1 MNIGLRP
8 SIVEFLDQW
17 TVDCLQK
24 YTGKE
29 IFPGLGANPVLLIEL
44 DGPGASL
51 ESESEILKEWL
62 RVTALKSSVAK
73 NEEEAEE
80 FWEVRRQGSSS
91 MKKLADTKLNED
103 IVVPLDKQV
112 ELVEF
117 VVP

>member
-44 DGPGASL
+44 DSPGLRLKARVKFSRSGCGSL
-51 ESESEILKEWL
+51 L
-62 RVTALKSSVAK
+62 
-73 NEEEAEE
+73 
-80 FWEVRRQGSSS
+80 
-91 MKKLADTKLNED
+91 
-103 IVVPLDKQV
+103 
-112 ELVEF
+112 
-117 VVP
+117 